1 MIRAKP
7 KDVPDLHGF
16 GWNSWGRWMN
26 AMNTKNVRGIVGI
39 HNTHTHTIGFPSLA
53 RTTNSIEVAGKDLP
67 VEVPQRD
74 RQIEPERSRR
84 VKRTEG

>member
-7 KDVPDLHGF
+7 RDRPDLHGF
-16 GWNSWGRWMN
+16 GWNSWGKVVEHDEHDEHGGESGDTN
-26 AMNTKNVRGIVGI
+26 S
-39 HNTHTHTIGFPSLA
+39 HTHTQIGLSSLA

-74 RQIEPERSRR
+74 RRIESR
-84 VKRTEG
+84 EI